1 MCHIEIDSCLP
12 SDLGV
17 LEDGALI
24 VHALVVGLVI
34 AADDAH
40 PPVAVLEVPFD
51 RLLDAVLKF
60 RLRFP
65 AELRVDLRRVDGV
78 AAVVALAVG
87 DVLDEVFGLAELLED
102 GLDNVD
108 VGALIVAADVVDL
121 ADAALLQD
129 QVDGMA
135 VILDVEPVADVL
147 AVTVDRQLLVGQRV
161 DDHQR
166 DELLREVV
174 RAVVVRA
181 ARDRRRDLVGAMV
194 SHDKQVRTGLRSRIR
209 ARRLEVRLLREEQV
223 RAVER
228 QVAVDL
234 IRRDLMVAI
243 DAILAAGVEQ
253 DARADDVRLQEDLRI
268 LDGAV
273 DMRLCREV
281 DDDVRL
287 LLLKD
292 AVDRLAVRDVR
303 ADELEVL
310 LLHRRLERLKIARIR
325 QLVDADD
332 AVSRMLLEHVVDK
345 VRTDEAGTAGHNNIH
360 IAIPPMSKQHKKPSA
375 PFSFY
380 VVLYT
385 TQKAFSLLLFIAS
398 CYHINLNNMT
408 NSHYWRVVPPPC
420 CISSPVICQSVPREN
435 LLHHHHYIHHFGTL
449 PTSIYFLLPM

>member
-87 DVLDEVFGLAELLED
+87 DVLDEIFGLAELLED
-102 GLDNVD
+102 GLDDID

-135 VILDVEPVADVL
+135 VVLDVEPVADVL
-147 AVTVDRQLLVGQRV
+147 AVAIDRKLLVGQRV

-166 DELLREVV
+166 DELLREMV

-209 ARRLEVRLLREEQV
+209 ARCLEVRLLREEQV
-223 RAVER
+223 RALVAGRRRPRPSRPDDSGRCRTCGRR
-228 QVAVDL
+228 Q
-234 IRRDLMVAI
+234 
-243 DAILAAGVEQ
+243 AA
-253 DARADDVRLQEDLRI
+253 RS
-268 LDGAV
+268 
-273 DMRLCREV
+273 CR
-281 DDDVRL
+281 
-287 LLLKD
+287 
-292 AVDRLAVRDVR
+292 
-303 ADELEVL
+303 
-310 LLHRRLERLKIARIR
+310 
-325 QLVDADD
+325 
-332 AVSRMLLEHVVDK
+332 
-345 VRTDEAGTAGHNNIH
+345 
-360 IAIPPMSKQHKKPSA
+360 
-375 PFSFY
+375 
-380 VVLYT
+380 
-385 TQKAFSLLLFIAS
+385 
-398 CYHINLNNMT
+398 
-408 NSHYWRVVPPPC
+408 
-420 CISSPVICQSVPREN
+420 
-435 LLHHHHYIHHFGTL
+435 
-449 PTSIYFLLPM
+449 